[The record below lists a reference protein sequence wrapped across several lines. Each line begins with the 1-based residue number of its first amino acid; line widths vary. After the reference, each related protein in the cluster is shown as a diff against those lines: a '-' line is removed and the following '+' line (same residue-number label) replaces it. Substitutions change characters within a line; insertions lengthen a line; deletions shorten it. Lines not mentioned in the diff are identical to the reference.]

1 MTVWRFSCQ
10 RPFSGGTLATC
21 QGSISS
27 GDNAPGSGAAAF
39 PRLTSR
45 VICDHLFARLIR
57 GLLSALLATLGIGGA
72 AVAENV
78 VLVRDGST
86 WRYLADDADPGRTWL
101 NPAFM
106 AVEWPIGRAPLGYG
120 DGDEETLIPPPA
132 SGPRP
137 VATYFHRVFTVADP
151 ERFTML
157 LLRLIRDDGAV
168 VYLNGTEI
176 GRSNMG
182 GGPVDYQ
189 VPALTA
195 TEGRDEGGV
204 ILLRAPSSALVEGRN
219 VLAVEIHQATTNSPD
234 LSFDCELVAT
244 TSEEPAFVIRG
255 PYLQDVT
262 PDGLTIRW
270 RTDVPTASSVHW
282 GKQPLLLPHVVT
294 SEELTTEHEMRLTGR
309 SPDSRHFY
317 AIGDG
322 VEILAG
328 GDRNH
333 WFRTQTLP
341 GVEKPLRVWVIGD
354 SGTGGDGTGRAEAVR
369 NAYRRSPLYR
379 HPNVWLMLGDNAYG
393 SGTDAEYQS
402 AVFDTYRKLL
412 PNTPLWPT
420 IGNHETYS
428 GPTIPYFNIFTLP
441 TKGEAGGLPSGTE
454 RYYSF
459 DQGTVHFV
467 CLDSMTSNR
476 LPGSPMLTWLEND
489 LAATTQRWVIAY
501 WHHPPYSRG
510 SHNSDIEGELVEMRQ
525 HALPILERHGVD
537 LVLSGHSHSYERS
550 FLIDG
555 HYGTSDTLNPSMIR
569 NQGDGQENGGGAYV
583 KFTRANAGAV
593 YTVCGVSGQ
602 VGGGTFDHPIMVKS
616 LATLGSMILD
626 IAGDRLEARFI
637 DSTGVERDQFTMVK
651 PSIDVQP

>member
-1 MTVWRFSCQ
+1 MICEPRLGTI
-10 RPFSGGTLATC
+10 RPAWLLIA
-21 QGSISS
+21 I
-27 GDNAPGSGAAAF
+27 AAF
-39 PRLTSR
+39 SVTA
-45 VICDHLFARLIR
+45 FAD
-57 GLLSALLATLGIGGA
+57 
-72 AVAENV
+72 NV
-78 VLVRDGST
+78 VLVREGAV
-86 WRYLADDADPGRTWL
+86 WRYLADHTDPGRTWL
-101 NPAFM
+101 DPTFT

-120 DGDEETLIPPPA
+120 DGDEETFIEPPPT
-132 SGPRP
+132 GPRP
-137 VATYFHRVFTVADP
+137 VTTYFHRVFTVAEP

-157 LLRLIRDDGAV
+157 LVRLTRDDGAV

-176 GRSNMG
+176 ARSNMG

-195 TEGRDEGGV
+195 AEGRDEGGV
-204 ILLRAPSSALVEGRN
+204 RLLRAPASALLPGRN
-219 VLAVEIHQATTNSPD
+219 VLAVEVHQATTNSPD

-244 TSEEPAFVIRG
+244 TSVEPAFVVRG

-262 PDGLTIRW
+262 PEGLTIRW

-282 GKQPLLLPHVVT
+282 GKQPFRLPHVVT
-294 SEELTTEHEMRLTGR
+294 SEAVTTEHELTLTGR

-328 GDRNH
+328 ADRKH
-333 WFRTQTLP
+333 WFRTQTIP
-341 GVEKPLRVWVIGD
+341 GAEKPLRVWVIGD

-369 NAYRRSPLYR
+369 NAYFRSPFYR
-379 HPNVWLMLGDNAYG
+379 HPNVWLMLGDNAYEI
-393 SGTDAEYQS
+393 GTDAEHQS
-402 AVFDTYRKLL
+402 AIFDTYRKLL

-420 IGNHETYS
+420 IGNHETYA
-428 GPTIPYFNIFTLP
+428 GPTIPYFDIFTLP

-476 LPGSPMLTWLEND
+476 LTGSPMLTWLEAD
-489 LAATTQRWVIAY
+489 LAATSQRWIIAY

-510 SHNSDIEGELVEMRQ
+510 SHNSDFETELIEMRQ
-525 HALPILERHGVD
+525 HVVPILERHGVD
-537 LVLSGHSHSYERS
+537 LVLAGHSHSYERS

-555 HYGTSDTLNPSMIR
+555 HYGTSDTFHESMAKNP
-569 NQGDGQENGGGAYV
+569 GDGRENSDGAYV
-583 KFTRANAGAV
+583 KFTRPNAGAV
-593 YTVCGVSGQ
+593 YTVCGVSGK
-602 VGGGTFDHPIMVKS
+602 VSGGTFDHPIMVTS

-637 DSTGVERDQFTMVK
+637 DSTGIEQDHFTMVK
-651 PSIDVQP
+651 PTIPPPPQAAAR